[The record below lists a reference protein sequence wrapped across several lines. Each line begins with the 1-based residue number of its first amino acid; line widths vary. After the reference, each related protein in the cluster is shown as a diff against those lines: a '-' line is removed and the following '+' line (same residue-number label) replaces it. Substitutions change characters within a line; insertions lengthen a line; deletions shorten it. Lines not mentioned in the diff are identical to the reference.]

1 MEKQRMKLED
11 MGIGIKD
18 VKEVLKTGI
27 QIGEGIDKSLEDDGK
42 ISIWESVNFFPAL
55 MSMRAAINDIDQ
67 VPAQLANI
75 DESEAEELKQFI
87 IDELD
92 LSNDVTEELI
102 EKIFSDIMDAFKA
115 VMRITEKVKQLK
127 QFK

>member
-75 DESEAEELKQFI
+75 DELEAEELKQFI